1 MAKIMIVFIANVKLQ
16 CDIFQKQQQKQEI
29 KVYKGVF
36 YIIII
41 NDDWFEPILQ
51 GAYEQHLLETEEI
64 LDIIRKWYLHTQQG
78 AKTLKT

>member
-16 CDIFQKQQQKQEI
+16 CDIFL
-29 KVYKGVF
+29 VF